1 MLRMFRNQKK
11 ILAIFLWL
19 VIAAFIGTIFLVW
32 GVGGNRANQ
41 KNYAIKVN
49 NFEISFNEYQQE
61 YEKFTN
67 TLKTLLGDNLPTTSN
82 INKQVI
88 DSIIEKYLLLE
99 EANRLG
105 VFVSDVEVFN
115 EIKQVPSFQTNG
127 QFDTQRYVE
136 ILRLNGLTPAQF
148 ERSIRA
154 DILVQKVKDIITKS
168 VSINEN
174 EIKKE
179 YTFRNKQAK
188 IKYVKLN
195 PDLYKKYVKYNDN
208 DLKSYFEKNKED
220 YRVPEKI
227 KVKYVKID
235 PKNFNKDINISD
247 EEIEKYYIQHAN
259 EFVDKE
265 KVAAKHILVKVNNW
279 DNENEVKKA
288 KEKIEKI
295 LKELK
300 SGAKFEDLAKK
311 YSDDPSAKNGGDL
324 GYFTK
329 GEMIKDFE
337 EAAFKLKV
345 NEMSNIVK
353 TKYGYHIIKVYDHKP
368 EKKLTLAEAK
378 QKIIDKLKEL
388 KAKSIFNEYVLNIYR
403 DILRASNITA
413 YLKENKDLPV
423 YETEYFSLFDSVP
436 PVDNDINLKTKLFK
450 LELAEIT
457 NIIDINGIKYIFEL
471 EDRQKSYI
479 PNFDKIKNE
488 ILQDYINDKATEIA
502 YNKATEMI
510 KNSKN
515 IEEISN
521 KNKLAVTT
529 SPYFKRIEPIP
540 DIGANE
546 ELSKNIFNNNGK
558 LLEKPFVIADKV
570 YIIEV
575 VDVKE
580 PDFTK
585 ITNEEKEEIKNFI
598 LSIKQDEAL
607 NNYIA
612 KLKSDAKIEI
622 NPSLQ

>member
-585 ITNEEKEEIKNFI
+585 ITNEDKEEIKNFI